1 MGTGNY
7 VHELDV
13 APSVRLLESMR
24 SVGYSFE
31 AALADLIDNSI
42 TAGAELVD
50 VDADVIDGEYVA
62 ILDDGRG
69 MSPEVAKEAL
79 RLAGDAGERDV
90 DDLGRFGLGL
100 KTASLSQARSV
111 TVVTRRAGATTAL
124 RWDIDHVLETGRWSL
139 LLLGNDQIQHLPL
152 WDSFN
157 AQESGTLVVWRSL
170 DLLLGDSYDHGGHLR
185 DLLVTARENL
195 ALVFH
200 RFLKGGR
207 VGLTIRINGSKVS
220 PLDPFLESNP
230 RTQVSPT
237 DEVRIRGELVRVTA
251 FTLPHPSGLTPTER
265 ARKDLSTGMREA
277 QGFYIYR
284 NRRLIS
290 HGSWFGL
297 AAKSELTKQTRIR
310 VDIPNTLDHLWQLDI
325 KKSRTEP
332 PASFKSHLKRLIE
345 PLLDRGR
352 RVHTYRGR
360 RESDAHL
367 TRVWEKV
374 VDRQG
379 RVSYVVNAEHPLLV
393 VLREQLGSE
402 KSGLLDAAL
411 EMLAT
416 GYPAQDL
423 YAVMAI
429 SGETVD
435 HSPVEEQV
443 IAKLRLLQ
451 GAGALGTSSTEVA
464 AQLSAIEPFNRV
476 SNLLT
481 LVDLVLEGDTDGA
494 Q

>member
-1 MGTGNY
+1 
-7 VHELDV
+7 
-13 APSVRLLESMR
+13 MR

-42 TAGAELVD
+42 TAGATSID
-50 VDADVIDGEYVA
+50 VDADVVDGKYVA

-69 MSPEVAKEAL
+69 MFPEAAKEAL
-79 RLAGDAGERDV
+79 RLAGDAGERDA

-111 TVVTRRAGATTAL
+111 TVLTRRAGATTAL

-139 LLLGNDQIQHLPL
+139 LLLGDDQIQRLPL
-152 WDSFN
+152 WNSFD
-157 AQESGTLVVWRSL
+157 AQESGTLVIWQSL
-170 DLLLGDSYDHGGHLR
+170 DLLLGDTYDCGGHLR
-185 DLLVTARENL
+185 DLLVTARESL

-200 RFLKGGR
+200 RFLKSGR
-207 VGLTIRINGSKVS
+207 TGLTIRINGSKLS

-237 DEVRIRGELVRVTA
+237 DEVRVRGQLVRITA
-251 FTLPHPSGLTPTER
+251 FTLPHPSGLTPAER
-265 ARKDLSTGMREA
+265 ARKDLSTSMREA

-290 HGSWFGL
+290 HGSWYGL

-325 KKSRTEP
+325 KKSRAEP

-367 TRVWEKV
+367 TRVWAKV

-379 RVSYVVNAEHPLLV
+379 RVSYAVNAEHPLLV

-402 KSGLLDAAL
+402 KAGLLDAAF

-416 GYPAQDL
+416 EYPAQDL
-423 YAVMAI
+423 YAVIAA
-429 SGETVD
+429 SGATAD
-435 HSPVEEQV
+435 GSPEEEQV

-451 GAGALGTSSTEVA
+451 AAGALGTSSTEVA

-476 SNLLT
+476 SNLLA